1 MSNLRGKVK
10 YVLAIFILIAFSF
23 SLEHSKEDRLVVI
36 KNTASTADVL
46 HDLQERGY
54 LNSNLSF
61 WVALFLNAGDSIEPG
76 VYSLRKR
83 MGALALSAELNDPD
97 YKYVYVQ
104 EGLRKEEVA
113 EVFAKALDWND
124 EQKASFLWT
133 LPMCSLTDGEGFLF
147 PGNYLVKKDESPEVI
162 REEMHE
168 RLLGKVAELLDNPEE
183 NVLNISQVITIASLI
198 QREAGSK
205 RDMGII
211 SGIILNRIYAEIP
224 LQIDATLQYVKGDE
238 KLWWPTVN
246 SKDKY
251 LESPYNTYLEKGL
264 PPGPIASPGIAA
276 IEAALNPV
284 DTDCIFY
291 IHDKNR
297 NMHCSTTYDGHKRN
311 ISYYLK

>member
-54 LNSNLSF
+54 INSNLSF

-76 VYSLRKR
+76 VYSLRKK

-113 EVFAKALDWND
+113 EVFAKALNWNN
-124 EQKASFLWT
+124 EQKASFLQS
-133 LPMCSLTDGEGFLF
+133 LPLCPLTGSEGFLF

-162 REEMHE
+162 RDEMHE
-168 RLLGKVAELLDNPEE
+168 RLLSKVAEMLDNPDE
-183 NVLNISQVITIASLI
+183 NILNISQVITIASLI

-205 RDMGII
+205 TDMGII
-211 SGIILNRIYAEIP
+211 SGIILNRISSDIP
-224 LQIDATLQYVKGDE
+224 LQIDATLQYIKGDE
-238 KLWWPTVN
+238 KLWWPMVK
-246 SKDKY
+246 SKDKF
-251 LESPYNTYLEKGL
+251 LDSLYNTYQHKGL
-264 PPGPIASPGIAA
+264 PPGPIASPGEAA
-276 IEAALNPV
+276 IYAAINPA
-284 DTDCIFY
+284 DTDCLYY
-291 IHDKNR
+291 IHDNRR